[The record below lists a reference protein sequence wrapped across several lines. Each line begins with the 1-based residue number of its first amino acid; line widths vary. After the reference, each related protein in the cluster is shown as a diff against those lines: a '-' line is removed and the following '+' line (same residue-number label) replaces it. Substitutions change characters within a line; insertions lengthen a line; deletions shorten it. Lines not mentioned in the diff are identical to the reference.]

1 MGSTALLRCDPSNS
15 SGNLSRV
22 DWFLVSVCPG
32 FEGRRDAP
40 SLGQVAQL
48 SAPCPQIHREQQT
61 LIFRVRQGQGQREPG
76 DYEHRLSLQDSGATL
91 ALSQVTPHDE
101 RIFLCRSHRPRLP
114 DHYMKLQVYSEC
126 LPIPAYSIVWTMR
139 TWVSISPFISLPIV
153 EAPEEPTIQA
163 NALGIHVGSQEL
175 REVRYTG
182 SSDDKQG
189 LSCGRGGCQK
199 QGDSHSVLR
208 LLPVWGGM
216 DSPFPKSSGTRM
228 VGPCKRRRT
237 VSSPLPAEAQEDRQA
252 CTFRAFTE
260 AKEPYRLC

>member
-1 MGSTALLRCDPSNS
+1 MPGEEEQPAPTPDMVEVEVGSTALLRCDPSNS

-40 SLGQVAQL
+40 SLGQVAHL

-114 DHYMKLQVYSEC
+114 DHYMKLQVYK
-126 LPIPAYSIVWTMR
+126 
-139 TWVSISPFISLPIV
+139 
-153 EAPEEPTIQA
+153 APEEPTIQA

-182 SSDDKQG
+182 SSDGKQG

-216 DSPFPKSSGTRM
+216 DSPFPKSSGTRI

-252 CTFRAFTE
+252 RTFRAFTE